1 LRMQRK
7 SYLGIQ
13 LHTRRHAHNP
23 QIPRPKDQK
32 SNNTHPNH
40 NRLQKRRHQPFLEL
54 RLQRLRKDANGGLKM
69 TIEEMW
75 DYLVDTG
82 IVTKEELIRIIT
94 INGYNKQSLK
104 DVLYARTGYR
114 DFDQIQEEI

>member
-1 LRMQRK
+1 
-7 SYLGIQ
+7 
-13 LHTRRHAHNP
+13 
-23 QIPRPKDQK
+23 
-32 SNNTHPNH
+32 
-40 NRLQKRRHQPFLEL
+40 
-54 RLQRLRKDANGGLKM
+54 M